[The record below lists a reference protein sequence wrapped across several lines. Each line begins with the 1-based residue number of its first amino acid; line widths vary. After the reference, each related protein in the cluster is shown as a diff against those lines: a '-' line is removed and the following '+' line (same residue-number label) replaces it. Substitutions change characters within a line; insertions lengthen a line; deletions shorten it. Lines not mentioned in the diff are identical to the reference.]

1 MKWKKCKSVFNEQ
14 ERYKLVR
21 AIKWVDEVVENVP
34 YETKLET
41 LDKYGCDV
49 CMHGGKIS
57 LVPSMPPD
65 DIVFDQ
71 HGQDLYAPFKK
82 CDRYREFQRTEGV
95 STTDILERIISAYL
109 ATSKIVRDSISN
121 ARIISPYTCGNT
133 KYYLNTM
140 RISQFSGGAVNLE
153 PKPSDKIVYCPGNFD
168 LFHIG
173 HVDFLEQ
180 ASKLGDYLIVGLYAD
195 KVAHFEADKMG
206 TVLRLEERM
215 LSVLACR

>member
-1 MKWKKCKSVFNEQ
+1 MDWKKCEPIFNEQ

-21 AIKWVDEVVENVP
+21 AIKWVDDVVENVP
-34 YETKLET
+34 YQTKIEI
-41 LDKYGCDV
+41 LDKFGCDI
-49 CMHGGKIS
+49 CMHGAY
-57 LVPSMPPD
+57 M
-65 DIVFDQ
+65 
-71 HGQDLYAPFKK
+71 
-82 CDRYREFQRTEGV
+82 
-95 STTDILERIISAYL
+95 RI
-109 ATSKIVRDSISN
+109 SKICSTEKIAQDCTSLPKIV
-121 ARIISPYTCGNT
+121 SPYTCGNT

-153 PKPSDKIVYCPGNFD
+153 PKPTDKIIYCPGNFD

-195 KVAHFEADKMG
+195 KLAHFEAGEMG

-215 LSVLACR
+215 LSVLACRVSFTRISFIGKLMCFADSITSQ